1 MNKKQMTIFILSFV
15 LILIPIGLWLSA
27 INKTKEKEI
36 ESKGLKGVGCVINK
50 GYSKNAR
57 LMPDFTIKFDFE
69 LEDTTITAVNTLLSA
84 DYFNNA
90 IIGMKYE
97 IRYLPES
104 PHRNAIIYIDKPIKS
119 EYLNIPNERERI
131 MNTYKISKDKL
142 QRFDAN
148 TPDREW

>member
-1 MNKKQMTIFILSFV
+1 MNKKQMNIFLIIYV
-15 LILIPIGLWLSA
+15 LISIPIGLWLSS
-27 INKTKEKEI
+27 IHRTKVKTI
-36 ESKGLKGVGCVINK
+36 ESNGLKGVGCVIHK

-57 LMPDFTIKFDFE
+57 LLPDYTIKFDFE
-69 LEDTTITAVNTLLSA
+69 LGDTIIVAVNTLLPA

-104 PHRNAIIYIDKPIKS
+104 PHKDAIIYIDKPVKS

-131 MNTYKISKDKL
+131 MNTYKISKEKL
-142 QRFDAN
+142 QRFDVN
-148 TPDREW
+148 TTYRK